1 MCHAVDRQTLFL
13 DDVITKPLSVY
24 SESCMM
30 IAIIP
35 MDGWNLAKSQKLNK
49 HRQKEAITM
58 LYK

>member
-1 MCHAVDRQTLFL
+1 
-13 DDVITKPLSVY
+13 
-24 SESCMM
+24 
-30 IAIIP
+30 